1 MVTDFC
7 NLVKSM
13 YMKVVLILLVV
24 VCQLRPVIGQTV
36 PAVTGSKTKQF
47 DAQAALDFHNKVRKE
62 VGSSTLEWSAE
73 LAAYAQ
79 EWADNLAKKDC
90 KMEHR
95 PNEGKWKR
103 IYGENIFWGSGAE
116 YNLVDAC
123 KSWYSEIKDYKH
135 EKLNSTNW
143 YAAGHYTQMVWR
155 NTKSVGIAMA
165 QCSSG
170 AVIIVAN
177 YNPPGNYMGEKAY

>member
-1 MVTDFC
+1 MH
-7 NLVKSM
+7 
-13 YMKVVLILLVV
+13 MKMVLILLVV
-24 VCQLRPVIGQTV
+24 VCQLSLHGQTV
-36 PAVTGSKTKQF
+36 PAVTGSKASQS
-47 DAQAALDFHNKVRKE
+47 DAQAALDFHNKVRKD
-62 VGSSTLEWSAE
+62 VGSPPLEWSPE

-79 EWADNLAKKDC
+79 EWADNLARNDC

-95 PNEGKWKR
+95 PTEGKWKR
-103 IYGENIFWGSGAE
+103 IYGENIFWGSGAAYSPE
-116 YNLVDAC
+116 DAS

-155 NTKSVGIAMA
+155 NTKSVGIAIA
-165 QCSSG
+165 QCSGG
-170 AVIIVAN
+170 AVIIVGN